1 MLLLGVAMMTV
12 ALRGCDLAFD
22 LGGGTSWLHL
32 ERSLA
37 ELLEAV
43 THPILTLVNLH
54 VGFIIRLAYQ
64 FLLLR
69 LLRGWCRC
77 LFLLMVVSSCLLL
90 CHKVILKE
98 SLLALV
104 PTAVAL

>member
-1 MLLLGVAMMTV
+1 MMTV

-43 THPILTLVNLH
+43 PHPILALVNLY
-54 VGFIIRLAYQ
+54 VGFIIRLTYQ
-64 FLLLR
+64 LLLLR
-69 LLRGWCRC
+69 LRGRCCC
-77 LFLLMVVSSCLLL
+77 LFLLMVIASCLLL
-90 CHKVILKE
+90 DHKVILE
-98 SLLALV
+98 EPLLALIT
-104 PTAVAL
+104 TAVAL